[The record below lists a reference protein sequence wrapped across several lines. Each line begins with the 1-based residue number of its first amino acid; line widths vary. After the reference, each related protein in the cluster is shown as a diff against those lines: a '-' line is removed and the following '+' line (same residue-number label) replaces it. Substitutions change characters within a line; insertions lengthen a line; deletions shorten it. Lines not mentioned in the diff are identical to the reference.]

1 MLSESDIE
9 NAAQLYIM
17 SHFETSIGVKSPD
30 FRVCDIFSYQE
41 NKMNV
46 ICEYQTLLD
55 FFYNQVEQENQE
67 LNEGE

>member
-1 MLSESDIE
+1 MLSESDKE

-17 SHFETSIGVKSPD
+17 THFETSIGVKSPD

-46 ICEYQTLLD
+46 MCEY
-55 FFYNQVEQENQE
+55 
-67 LNEGE
+67 